1 MTREPYTASG
11 DQKNRKKILIIIICI
26 LAAAL
31 AVTAILF
38 LGQVYDGLAVEGVS
52 VQGVDISGMDEEQ
65 ALAATSKIPDALL
78 GDVEVSV
85 DFDGEDVTF
94 TAEELGFTT
103 DYEDAVSQ
111 ALAFGNTGNL
121 FERIQNTNIAKDQGK
136 DFKVSVQA
144 DRDTVV
150 AALIPEKNKY
160 DRNPVDATYEFMSRG
175 YLEDGTAYEPDEQ
188 ELIELS
194 AENENLG
201 LPEDLVRI
209 PDGEMPNELRY
220 EYWENDH
227 YVDDYIPQDANV
239 ARFKYTDEVVG
250 RTFDA
255 ESIADIILAQV
266 ENGVYSTIKAAAEY
280 AEPAVTVEDLQYDT
294 QLVASWTSSYSRHE
308 GYNRNWNVA
317 KLSGIV
323 NGVVI
328 QPDEEW
334 SINDE
339 AGPRTVSGGWKEAAG
354 IVNGGYVQQAGGGVC
369 QISSTTYNA
378 AIRAAMDITDVTHH
392 SISSDYIPLGF
403 GATISTGGPDLKFKN
418 PYDTPVY
425 IVSYVNP
432 EEMNVTVEIYGPP
445 VVDETYGDVILDFT
459 YEDGGYYG
467 SPAMQVIYN
476 SPATPDGKAIAPN
489 ASYVYAQARQGR
501 IVETYIHY
509 LSPDGTELGSEVFHN
524 YKWAPIN
531 GITYVNGP
539 PPPGTPAATAVPAT

>member
-38 LGQVYDGLAVEGVS
+38 IGQVYDGLAVEGVS
-52 VQGVDISGMDEEQ
+52 VQGVDISGMDKEQ

-144 DRDTVV
+144 DRDTVI
-150 AALIPEKNKY
+150 AALIPEKDKY
-160 DRNPVDATYEFMSRG
+160 DRDPVDATYEFMSRG

-194 AENENLG
+194 AERENLG

-209 PDGEMPNELRY
+209 PDSEMPNELRY

-266 ENGVYSTIKAAAEY
+266 ENGVYSTIKAATEY
-280 AEPAVTVEDLQYDT
+280 AQPDVTVEDLQYDT

-323 NGVVI
+323 DDVVI
-328 QPDEEW
+328 QPGEEW